1 MLTSLAAHFG
11 VMLSQ
16 NSDWEFLVSGNLDL
30 LMDFRRAFD
39 REIIMCGID
48 TAGSAAAT
56 GSAQSAFP
64 STAFEVYTS
73 LSPDALTI
81 LGIQDYS

>member
-16 NSDWEFLVSGNLDL
+16 NSDRELLVSGNLDL

-39 REIIMCGID
+39 REILN
-48 TAGSAAAT
+48 AT
-56 GSAQSAFP
+56 GTVP
-64 STAFEVYTS
+64 NMRGLDTTS
-73 LSPDALTI
+73 EHKKIVPNKKGT
-81 LGIQDYS
+81 